1 MVDFSIIIPVYCN
14 SETLD
19 ELMLQ
24 IDKRIIK
31 KNRNLTGQ
39 VVFCDDGSIDNSY
52 DKLLE
57 IKQKFPNTKIIR
69 LTRNFGQIPAIL
81 CGLENIESKTYIVLS
96 ADLQDPVI
104 LINDFLKQH
113 FKGGFEIVLGERV
126 ARDDSFINKIT
137 AKLFYK
143 IISRLSFPDYPSG
156 GFDYF
161 LISKKIRDLVIRM
174 NQSNPFLQGEI
185 FYTGFKTKRIPYKR
199 RKRLLGESKT
209 TLSKKITFFID
220 GILSYSFYPL
230 RIMSFLGFFLFLIAI
245 IISIILIIAK
255 LNNYGTYPLGWASS
269 TLLVLILNSIQMM
282 FLGIIGE
289 YLWRTLAQVRNK
301 PKYIIDTIV
310 E

>member
-245 IISIILIIAK
+245 IISVILIIAK

>member
-1 MVDFSIIIPVYCN
+1 MFDFSIIIPVYCN
-14 SETLD
+14 SETLGD
-19 ELMLQ
+19 LMFQ
-24 IDKRIIK
+24 IDQRIIK
-31 KNRNLTGQ
+31 KNKNLTGQ

-57 IKQKFPNTKIIR
+57 IKKQFLNTKIIR
-69 LTRNFGQIPAIL
+69 LTRNFGQIPAII

-126 ARDDSFINKIT
+126 ARDDSYINKIT

-143 IISRLSFPDYPSG
+143 IISKLSFPDYPSG

-161 LISKKIRDLVIRM
+161 LISKKIRDIVIRM

-230 RIMSFLGFFLFLIAI
+230 RIMSFLGFFLLLIAI

-269 TLLVLILNSIQMM
+269 TLLILVLNSIQMM
-282 FLGIIGE
+282 FLGTIGE